1 MLAGT
6 IGERNLWS
14 YGALERAA
22 QYISMRLTASGYTP
36 RRQTYELAKLPLSNV
51 EAVLEGTARA
61 AEIVVVGAHYDTV
74 VGCPGANDNA
84 TGVAAVLELAQRFSG
99 RPQPRTIRF
108 VAFVNEEPP
117 FFQTAHMGS
126 AVYANAARSRGD
138 RVAGMLSLET
148 MGYYSEEKGSQRYPA
163 PMAALYP
170 DVGNF
175 IGFVANIGSARLLWR
190 ARRAFKRR
198 TSFPLQSAA
207 VPAAIPGVGWSD
219 HWAFWQAGYPAMM
232 VTDTAPFR
240 YPGTT
245 PPTTR
250 PTSSTATGSRMSS
263 MGSKRVIE
271 AIGANPQI
279 AHSLFE
285 SFRCPGS
292 CVLILAHGSSS
303 SVAQPRVGDSLRDS
317 GLGGFSENS
326 GVFVSRTRFDLWSG
340 RTRDLRIALLVE
352 RDVDHQFTGERFEP
366 AAQPLGRHRRRQPQL
381 GTRAE
386 QLLAGHRRA
395 GTPVSSSSMFTWFCA
410 STSRCRG

>member
-22 QYISMRLTASGYTP
+22 QYISTQLTTSGYTA
-36 RRQTYELAKLPLSNV
+36 RRQTFDLAKLPLSNV

-61 AEIVVVGAHYDTV
+61 AEIVIIGAHYDTV
-74 VGCPGANDNA
+74 AGCPGANDNA
-84 TGVAAVLELAQRFSG
+84 SGVAAVLELAQRFSG
-99 RPQPRTIRF
+99 QSQPRTIRF

-163 PMAALYP
+163 AIAGLYP

-175 IGFVANIGSARLLWR
+175 IGFVSNLASVRLLLR
-190 ARRAFKRR
+190 ARRAFRRR

-240 YPGTT
+240 YP
-245 PPTTR
+245 
-250 PTSSTATGSRMSS
+250 
-263 MGSKRVIE
+263 
-271 AIGANPQI
+271 
-279 AHSLFE
+279 
-285 SFRCPGS
+285 
-292 CVLILAHGSSS
+292 
-303 SVAQPRVGDSLRDS
+303 
-317 GLGGFSENS
+317 
-326 GVFVSRTRFDLWSG
+326 W
-340 RTRDLRIALLVE
+340 
-352 RDVDHQFTGERFEP
+352 
-366 AAQPLGRHRRRQPQL
+366 
-381 GTRAE
+381 
-386 QLLAGHRRA
+386 
-395 GTPVSSSSMFTWFCA
+395 
-410 STSRCRG
+410 